1 MSEDSI
7 KSNNKVVRQ
16 PEPTNECINVQK
28 IYDWVLINA
37 DEVKTIPIP
46 EEELEAINEALDEG
60 AQLQV
65 TGTITLPAGVV
76 TSIVSIVRR
85 FVVIDGVEVEVGCAQ
100 ILKNVTIDITV
111 TDVSNATPVEVATF
125 TATTQLIERAGICF
139 PQPFTAD
146 NVTIHVRS
154 ASALPLSD
162 VPIDGNF
169 LFEVYVCQDLQ
180 VETQV
185 KLEVLARFCEPR
197 DNTIVCGTGLICEPP
212 SFPPQC
218 PQIYPVV

>member
-1 MSEDSI
+1 MSEDFS
-7 KSNNKVVRQ
+7 KESNNVIRQ

-37 DEVKTIPIP
+37 DEIKTIPIP
-46 EEELEAINEALDEG
+46 EENLDLINAALDAG

-65 TGTITLPAGVV
+65 TGEITLPEGVV

-100 ILKNVTIDITV
+100 ILKTVTIDITV
-111 TDVSNATPVEVATF
+111 TDVSTAEPTVVTTF

-154 ASALPLSD
+154 ATALTLSD

-169 LFEVYVCQDLQ
+169 LFEVVVCQDLQ

-197 DNTIVCGTGLICEPP
+197 DNTIVCGTGIICEPP
-212 SFPPQC
+212 TFPPQC
-218 PQIYPVV
+218 PQIFPVV